1 MTETKRGGWIRVD
14 PHDYD
19 QPHEIGMGDMADV
32 EVNIF
37 ISPFEIPRGV
47 RGYYDQA
54 RRRFVIEFKY
64 ITREPSEVS
73 AGGPPEVKAVVGK
86 KTGRILGFEIDVDR
100 LQATSVS
107 LRLGAIDQI
116 DQALE
121 AVRSRSSLPRRENSR
136 IASKVL
142 HDRSEE
148 LFSAMAST

>member
-1 MTETKRGGWIRVD
+1 MRKPMAEQEHRGWLRVN

-19 QPHEIGMGDMADV
+19 QPHEIGMADV
-32 EVNIF
+32 EVNVF

-47 RGYYDQA
+47 RGFYDQA
-54 RRRFVIEFKY
+54 RKRFVIEFKY
-64 ITREPSEVS
+64 ITHEPREVS
-73 AGGPPEVKAVVGK
+73 EGGPPEVQTVLGR

-107 LRLGAIDQI
+107 LRLGAIDQ
-116 DQALE
+116 ALE
-121 AVRSRSSLPRRENSR
+121 AVRKRSSLQRQENSR

>member
-1 MTETKRGGWIRVD
+1 MRKPMTQQEHGGWIRVN

-19 QPHEIGMGDMADV
+19 QPHEIGMADV
-32 EVNIF
+32 EVNVF

-47 RGYYDQA
+47 RGFYDEA
-54 RRRFVIEFKY
+54 RKRFMIEFKY
-64 ITREPSEVS
+64 ITREPREVDD
-73 AGGPPEVKAVVGK
+73 GGPPEIKTLIGR
-86 KTGRILGFEIDVDR
+86 KTGRILGFEIDVVA
-100 LQATSVS
+100 LHASSVS
-107 LRLGAIDQI
+107 LRLGAI

-148 LFSAMAST
+148 LFSAMASI